1 MVKPSRQLSKN
12 YYLNFVNRKLP
23 DCVVQLDTCLPTGR
37 EYQISIVMEYF
48 VYVLESEKDGRL
60 YKGQTSN
67 LTNRVQEH
75 NSGKTKSTKGY
86 VPWNLV
92 YFEKFET
99 REKAVLRE
107 KFLKTGI
114 GREFLNKVL
123 NK

>member
-1 MVKPSRQLSKN
+1 
-12 YYLNFVNRKLP
+12 
-23 DCVVQLDTCLPTGR
+23 
-37 EYQISIVMEYF
+37 MEYF

-75 NSGKTKSTKGY
+75 NLGKTKSTKGY

-99 REKAVLRE
+99 REEAVVRE

-114 GREFLNKVL
+114 GREFLKKVL